1 MKKLVAFSLV
11 ICVSYTVWG
20 VSRLNMIEVGIPYAQ
35 PASPNASLSA
45 TSLGVTTLLFDDGE
59 TQIMTDGF
67 MPRHWDDL
75 QMRRSFLVSA
85 ASASL
90 IPNIFSITF
99 VQQCKQSRLG
109 EFILITTV
117 TFMRLL
123 DRWSIVG

>member
-11 ICVSYTVWG
+11 ICVSYNVWG

-35 PASPNASLSA
+35 PASPNACLSA

-109 EFILITTV
+109 EFILLTTM

-123 DRWSIVG
+123 DRWSSVG